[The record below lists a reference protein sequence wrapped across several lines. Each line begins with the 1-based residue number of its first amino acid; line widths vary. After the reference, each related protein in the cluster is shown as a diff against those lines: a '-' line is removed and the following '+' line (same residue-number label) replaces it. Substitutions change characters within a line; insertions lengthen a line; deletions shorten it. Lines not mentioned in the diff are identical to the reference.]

1 MNESPLPLY
10 HKVYLLLKQRLEA
23 EHYLT
28 SASMPGENALAQ
40 EFGVSRLTMRR
51 ALDALQAEGLVER
64 VQGRGTFATPRSTLS
79 FAQPGGSEIDVLMS
93 HLADMGMHTKVRLL
107 EMKIEN
113 AFGVVAHRMNVAD
126 GEPVHRSIRIRSY
139 DGLPFSYLTTY
150 VPADIGRKITKR
162 DLGSKPLLAIF
173 KALGIHVSGAEQT
186 ISAVLADP
194 QSAEA
199 LEVPIGSALLNIRR
213 LVRDK
218 DGRPVEYLDALYR
231 PDRYEYRS
239 AMQAHDTP
247 GSPTWLPTGSQG
259 ELTTME
265 KK

>member
-40 EFGVSRLTMRR
+40 EFGVSRLTIRR

-64 VQGRGTFATPRSTLS
+64 VQGRGTFATPRRTKAADQLS
-79 FAQPGGSEIDVLMS
+79 GSEIDTLMS
-93 HLADMGMHTKVRLL
+93 HLADMGMHTKVRLV
-107 EMKIEN
+107 EVKIEKIY
-113 AFGVVAHRMNVAD
+113 GVVAHRMNLAE
-126 GEPVHRSIRIRSY
+126 GESVHRSLRIRSY

-150 VPADIGRKITKR
+150 VPADIGQKITKR

-173 KALGIHVSGAEQT
+173 KALGIQVSGAQQS

-194 QSAEA
+194 QSAAA
-199 LEVPIGSALLNIRR
+199 LDVPIGSALLNIRR
-213 LVRDK
+213 LVRDA

-231 PDRYEYRS
+231 PDRYEHRS
-239 AMQAHDTP
+239 DMQAHDTP
-247 GSPTWLPTGSQG
+247 GSPTWLPTGRQQA
-259 ELTTME
+259 LTTTE
-265 KK
+265 QK